1 MILIDT
7 NISKENLSKCIQE
20 IETATFYPVSI
31 DYYRTFVY
39 ENMAKNKLPSLEYY
53 RYKQSKNALELLL
66 GLHQSDGSTSICRP
80 NEIDS
85 TELDIPNLEFLYAQ
99 HIANTIQERE
109 STNPPKEDSDLDFDF
124 TEILLG
130 NEENK
135 FTNSENDD
143 KVTSVDTKAQD
154 IVDDTEISSVL
165 PTNTK
170 DVPSFESILENKEAL
185 AKRATSTWNNMSAT
199 GYKPIAKPNSAAT
212 VQTTDTKTDSF
223 NFNDILIPKTKDVEN
238 QTKHYSGD
246 IRTFLKEHPN
256 SEMET
261 VLKYFSKKDVD
272 KALKLGRIMRKGTI
286 LHI

>member
-7 NISKENLSKCIQE
+7 NIPKENLSKCIQE
-20 IETATFYPVSI
+20 IETSTFYPVSI
-31 DYYRTFVY
+31 DHYRTFVY

-66 GLHQSDGSTSICRP
+66 GLHLSEESTSICRP

-85 TELDIPNLEFLYAQ
+85 TALDIPNLEFLYAQ
-99 HIANTIQERE
+99 HITNTLQEKE
-109 STNPPKEDSDLDFDF
+109 SNNQSKEDSDFDFDF

-154 IVDDTEISSVL
+154 IVANTEISSV
-165 PTNTK
+165 TTT
-170 DVPSFESILENKEAL
+170 SFESILENKEAL
-185 AKRATSTWNNMSAT
+185 SKRSTSTWDSMSAT
-199 GYKPIAKPNSAAT
+199 GYKPIEKTNSAAT
-212 VQTTDTKTDSF
+212 IQNTDTRTESF
-223 NFNDILIPKTKDVEN
+223 NFDDILNPTTKEVEK
-238 QTKHYSGD
+238 QTLHYSGD

-272 KALKLGRIMRKGTI
+272 KALKLGRIMKKGTI

>member
-7 NISKENLSKCIQE
+7 NIPKENLSKCIQE
-20 IETATFYPVSI
+20 IETSTFYPVSI
-31 DYYRTFVY
+31 DHYRTFVY

-66 GLHQSDGSTSICRP
+66 GLHLSEESTSICRP

-85 TELDIPNLEFLYAQ
+85 TALDIPNLEFLYAQ
-99 HIANTIQERE
+99 HIANILQEKE
-109 STNPPKEDSDLDFDF
+109 SITQPKEDSDFDFDF

-154 IVDDTEISSVL
+154 IVADTVISSVS
-165 PTNTK
+165 PTNVT
-170 DVPSFESILENKEAL
+170 DVPSFESILENKETL
-185 AKRATSTWNNMSAT
+185 SKRSTSTWDSMSAT
-199 GYKPIAKPNSAAT
+199 GYKPIEKTNSAAT
-212 VQTTDTKTDSF
+212 VQNTDTGTDSF
-223 NFNDILIPKTKDVEN
+223 NFDDILNPNTKEVEK
-238 QTKHYSGD
+238 QTLHYSGD

-272 KALKLGRIMRKGTI
+272 KALKLGRIMKKGTI